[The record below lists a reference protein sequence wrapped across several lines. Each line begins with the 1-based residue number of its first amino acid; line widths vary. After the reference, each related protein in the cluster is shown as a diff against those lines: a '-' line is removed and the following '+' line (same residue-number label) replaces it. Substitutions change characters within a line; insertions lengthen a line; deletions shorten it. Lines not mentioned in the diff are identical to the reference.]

1 MMRRSVVA
9 LSAVCAMAV
18 VSSRANAQGT
28 LGAQGFGYPPGQL
41 SVFSRSLGGATGETD
56 ALSPI
61 NPAAL
66 ALMRRGGM
74 YLQSEQENRSLESGG
89 QTGSTQVYRFP
100 LFMAA
105 VPIGARAVLGASYS
119 TLLDRTWGTEI
130 RGSTSFEGETVSF
143 TQSFRSEGALN
154 DIRFAGSWAVRDNLI
169 IGGAVHLF
177 PGENRLTMSR
187 EFDDSLTFAPLRD
200 TTAVNYWGYGYS
212 AGLLWRPIRTLTFG
226 ASGRIGGDL
235 DLKEADTLL
244 ARAKAPSRF
253 GAGVRWDGPGLTA
266 AFRVDR
272 TLWSDMEGLG
282 SEGAKPEDAWDFG
295 LGVDAVGPQIFGAH
309 LTIRG
314 GARRRTLPFL
324 ADSQQVH
331 ETAYT
336 LGTGAPF
343 ARGRAQI
350 DMFVE
355 RSSRTA
361 NDLDAKERAWTFGLG
376 FTIRP

>member
-1 MMRRSVVA
+1 MRRLLVA
-9 LSAVCAMAV
+9 LGIGCAMAV
-18 VSSRANAQGT
+18 ISSRSNAQGT

-41 SVFSRSLGGATGETD
+41 SAFSRSLGGATGETD

-66 ALMRRGGM
+66 ALLRRGGL
-74 YLQSEQENRSLESGG
+74 YLQSEQERRSLESGG
-89 QTGSTQVYRFP
+89 KTGSMQVYRFP
-100 LFMAA
+100 LFVAA
-105 VPIGARAVLGASYS
+105 VPIGSRGVLGASYS

-143 TQSFRSEGALN
+143 TQSFQSEGALN
-154 DIRFAGSWAVRDNLI
+154 DVRFAGAWALRDNLI

-200 TTAVNYWGYGYS
+200 TSTVNYWGSGYS
-212 AGLLWRPIRTLTFG
+212 AGLLWRPIRTLTVG
-226 ASGRIGGDL
+226 ASGRIGGKL
-235 DLKEADTLL
+235 DLKEADTLK
-244 ARAKAPSRF
+244 ATANAPSRF
-253 GAGVRWDGPGLTA
+253 GAGIRWDVPGLTA

-272 TLWSDMEGLG
+272 TLWSDMKGLG
-282 SEGAKPEDAWDFG
+282 SEGANPEDAWDLGF
-295 LGVDAVGPQIFGAH
+295 GVDAVGPQIFGEH
-309 LTIRG
+309 VTIRA

-331 ETAYT
+331 ETAFT

-343 ARGRAQI
+343 ARGRAQV
-350 DMFVE
+350 DFFVE
-355 RSSRTA
+355 RASRTA
-361 NDLDAKERAWTFGLG
+361 DDVDATERAWTFGLG